1 MARNCIP
8 DDRRSCVQPS
18 CTSASGVR
26 VPVRTRFRFGP
37 EFTRAVQIRGLTLTA
52 VARGA
57 GIALATA
64 SAAARGDPVNVA
76 TALKLSRAVAAAPVV
91 PELDAWMRIPG
102 SEATHKLDPS
112 GHSPSAAN
120 A

>member
-1 MARNCIP
+1 M
-8 DDRRSCVQPS
+8 
-18 CTSASGVR
+18 
-26 VPVRTRFRFGP
+26 RTRFRFGP

-91 PELDAWMRIPG
+91 PELDAWISIPG
-102 SEATHKLDPS
+102 PEATHKLDPS

>member
-1 MARNCIP
+1 M
-8 DDRRSCVQPS
+8 
-18 CTSASGVR
+18 
-26 VPVRTRFRFGP
+26 RTRFRFGP

-52 VARGA
+52 LARGA

-91 PELDAWMRIPG
+91 PELDAWIGRPG
-102 SEATHKLDPS
+102 SEPTNKHDGS
-112 GHSPSAAN
+112 SNSPSATPA
-120 A
+120 